1 MSTLKVDGIRSNS
14 ATSDAITLAGDGT
27 CTANITNNLSNRNL
41 IINGAMN
48 VAQRGTSQTGV
59 NSSGYKNACDRWYFN
74 AEGANVGTYTVSQ
87 STTSPDGFANSLKI
101 DCTTART
108 PANNEIYE
116 IVQRLEGQNLQGL
129 AKGTSAS
136 KKLSLSFYVK
146 TNVSGNYVV
155 WLYDKDN
162 ARNIGAVYTV
172 SNSNWNRYTVS
183 FPADTTGA
191 FDNDN
196 DRSLDLRFVLLAGS
210 NFTSGTLPTTAWE
223 SISDANSRV
232 GQTANVASSTSNE
245 WYLTGVQLEIDH
257 TGSGVAT
264 DFEHRSYA
272 QELALC
278 QRYYYLHCSGDGK
291 AISIGSIYTDNYVFN
306 EVSFPVS
313 MRANPSLD
321 QVTGSNYYAHYS
333 SGTADAF
340 NQFVQIN
347 DPHLNG
353 CMLSSNNAGGV
364 ANMSA
369 GKAVHTITSN
379 SASFLAFSAE
389 L

>member
-14 ATSDAITLAGDGT
+14 ATSDAITLASDGT

-41 IINGAMN
+41 VINGAMQ

-87 STTSPDGFANSLKI
+87 STDSPDGFASSFKI

-116 IVQRLEGQNLQGL
+116 IVQRFEGQNLQGL

-155 WLYDKDN
+155 WLFDKDN
-162 ARNIGAVYTV
+162 VRNIGAVYTV

-196 DRSLDLRFVLLAGS
+196 ARSLDLRFVLLAGS

-223 SISDANSRV
+223 STSDANTRV

-264 DFEHRSYA
+264 DFEHRSFA

-278 QRYYYLHCSGDGK
+278 QRYYNKYADSYNQSVCVGHCYNS
-291 AISIGSIYTDNYVFN
+291 SVNIGIVH
-306 EVSFPVS
+306 FPCK
-313 MRANPSLD
+313 MRATPSVD
-321 QVTGSNYYAHYS
+321 AP
-333 SGTADAF
+333 SGTDYYK
-340 NQFVQIN
+340 VISG
-347 DPHLNG
+347 NG
-353 CMLSSNNAGGV
+353 NFGQPNC
-364 ANMSA
+364 
-369 GKAVHTITSN
+369 TIEDSN
-379 SASFLAFSAE
+379 STNCGIRFSGGSSTTLGRGCGLRMGSSSAYIAFSAE